1 MKPTQLFLNCLIG
14 LAFPTVALAQPSI
27 TTQPE
32 SQSVSLGAN
41 VTFSVNATGSA
52 PLAYQWQKD
61 STELVGSTETTLVL
75 TNVQSTHAGDYRVVV
90 TNVGGVVSSAVA
102 HLTVLVPPRIT
113 PTVSLQH
120 TPVFVGSR
128 TSFTV
133 TSSGTAP
140 LSYQWRLDG
149 HELLGQTNK
158 TLTLAST
165 QPADEGYYTVVVT
178 NRAGSV
184 INDPVRLWVV
194 PTFAAGRWA
203 NFTNAGGLRL
213 PYWCLVPTN
222 YVPTRSYPLICL
234 FHGSPMD
241 ETRLP
246 SAFLPAMAAFA
257 SYKQQA
263 TDPAIVV
270 FPSRRAGDNEWTDQY
285 LQQVFDLLD
294 WLITQFSVDTNR
306 IYTQG
311 ASEGVHAAWDALG
324 MRPDFFAAALLNA
337 GWQGRKPAS
346 VIKQV
351 PVWVACAADDGLVV
365 DTRFLVRSLRL
376 AGGNPIYTEYN
387 SGGHLGGI
395 LMSMST
401 PAIVDWTLT
410 QRRDLPPATD
420 PLLAITSP
428 TREAIHATGA
438 TNLNLGGGAAAPGR
452 DVTKVAWENTANGA
466 KGTASGTNTW
476 SATGVPLRGS
486 RTNLIIITATTTSWA
501 PAYGGNT
508 TFNDAL
514 TVIQSPLSATLVLQ
528 GTDALLNWTGG
539 GTPYCVQRATDLAV
553 GDWID
558 FLPNATPPV
567 TLPLTGQRGFYRL
580 VGQ

>member
-1 MKPTQLFLNCLIG
+1 
-14 LAFPTVALAQPSI
+14 
-27 TTQPE
+27 
-32 SQSVSLGAN
+32 
-41 VTFSVNATGSA
+41 
-52 PLAYQWQKD
+52 
-61 STELVGSTETTLVL
+61 
-75 TNVQSTHAGDYRVVV
+75 
-90 TNVGGVVSSAVA
+90 
-102 HLTVLVPPRIT
+102 
-113 PTVSLQH
+113 
-120 TPVFVGSR
+120 
-128 TSFTV
+128 
-133 TSSGTAP
+133 
-140 LSYQWRLDG
+140 
-149 HELLGQTNK
+149 
-158 TLTLAST
+158 
-165 QPADEGYYTVVVT
+165 
-178 NRAGSV
+178 
-184 INDPVRLWVV
+184 
-194 PTFAAGRWA
+194 
-203 NFTNAGGLRL
+203 
-213 PYWCLVPTN
+213 
-222 YVPTRSYPLICL
+222 
-234 FHGSPMD
+234 
-241 ETRLP
+241 
-246 SAFLPAMAAFA
+246 
-257 SYKQQA
+257 
-263 TDPAIVV
+263 
-270 FPSRRAGDNEWTDQY
+270 
-285 LQQVFDLLD
+285 
-294 WLITQFSVDTNR
+294 
-306 IYTQG
+306 
-311 ASEGVHAAWDALG
+311 
-324 MRPDFFAAALLNA
+324 
-337 GWQGRKPAS
+337 
-346 VIKQV
+346 
-351 PVWVACAADDGLVV
+351 
-365 DTRFLVRSLRL
+365 
-376 AGGNPIYTEYN
+376 
-387 SGGHLGGI
+387 